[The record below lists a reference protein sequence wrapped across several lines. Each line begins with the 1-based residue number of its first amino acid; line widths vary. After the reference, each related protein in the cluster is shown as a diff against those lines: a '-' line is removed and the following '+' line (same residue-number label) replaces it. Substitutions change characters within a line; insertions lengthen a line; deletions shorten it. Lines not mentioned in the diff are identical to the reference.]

1 MRIYNLNNSGKV
13 LVYILV
19 YKGIIVYILGYRGII
34 VHNIVYNLS
43 IRCALA
49 SKINSNATW
58 VYGMNL
64 VKWVSYKARDS
75 IKFKGGKEVA
85 GFNII

>member
-1 MRIYNLNNSGKV
+1 MV
-13 LVYILV
+13 
-19 YKGIIVYILGYRGII
+19 YRGIT
-34 VHNIVYNLS
+34 VYNLGYGSIIVRSLS
-43 IRCALA
+43 IRYTLA

-75 IKFKGGKEVA
+75 IKFKGGKELTSFDV
-85 GFNII
+85 I